1 MRPYD
6 AGFSERLKVKDDSVL
21 SLTLLD
27 PTVMSQHISVS
38 KCVFTTIGLFVLDR
52 LLYILSFYTFLTQ
65 ITHIDFRVRHSSVH
79 LLFKLNCYP
88 IIAVGI
94 HL

>member
-38 KCVFTTIGLFVLDR
+38 KCVFNTIGLFVLDR
-52 LLYILSFYTFLTQ
+52 LCFYTFFTQ
-65 ITHIDFRVRHSSVH
+65 ITNIDFRVCHSSVH